1 MRYLI
6 GFGLIA
12 LGGILSAVTEIMW
25 FLILLFIGVV
35 LFASI
40 PSSANFCDYII
51 ANSNVALIKTRHY
64 WNFLPLTIVSS
75 ILTLG
80 KAPLVIPWKEDYF
93 KVTVES
99 EDNVIPVRIP
109 RKEYVAARKEQRRIY
124 STQPL
129 SKEFMESSYS
139 PNVIGLKHKK
149 RRLVIA
155 SVLAAIMLLM
165 LVEPEA
171 MVLTLIYEA
180 VFIPMI
186 LLWIPDYKDAK
197 ILQQAYDKAT
207 SADSSS

>member
-93 KVTVES
+93 KVTVECHS
-99 EDNVIPVRIP
+99 GPDSPQGVCRC
-109 RKEYVAARKEQRRIY
+109 AQRTTQDLLYTAVKQGIY
-124 STQPL
+124 G
-129 SKEFMESSYS
+129 K
-139 PNVIGLKHKK
+139 
-149 RRLVIA
+149 
-155 SVLAAIMLLM
+155 LLFPQCHR
-165 LVEPEA
+165 PEA
-171 MVLTLIYEA
+171 QEEKVGHCERFGCHYALNAGRAGSNGSDFDLRSRFYSYDSL
-180 VFIPMI
+180 VDPR
-186 LLWIPDYKDAK
+186 
-197 ILQQAYDKAT
+197 LQRCKNIAA
-207 SADSSS
+207 SI